1 VDAWMRGFVRDEFI
15 PLETLDLDA
24 AAFSRA
30 TGPLKEEQ
38 DQVSLCDIIIIGIAL
53 AGIPIRR
60 SACLR
65 WAFFVALRNQ
75 SSSGATRTLPPLC
88 AATAQR

>member
-1 VDAWMRGFVRDEFI
+1 MAWDFSTEPEFEEKLSWMRGFVRDEFI

-38 DQVSLCDIIIIGIAL
+38 DQVSRSDIIIGTDRP
-53 AGIPIRR
+53 AG
-60 SACLR
+60 
-65 WAFFVALRNQ
+65 
-75 SSSGATRTLPPLC
+75 
-88 AATAQR
+88 